1 MSPRFVRALLVALLF
16 AMAVAP
22 IGAGP
27 VLAKGKEVKAR
38 HYVVVDLG
46 VLQGGDYSIG
56 YAVNEQGTVAGMAKV
71 DNITHAVTM
80 KDTAITVLGVQ
91 SATSSANDINEHGQ
105 AVGFISVAAAAGVAG
120 GQSATLWQGDRQT
133 DIGSF
138 GGVNSIAHGINE
150 GGVVVGEAAMKGDAA
165 THAFSWTDGQ
175 LLDLGT
181 LGGDFSSGM
190 DVNDGGQVVGMSTL
204 KAGQTAYGDGTHA
217 TLWKGNAAP
226 QDLGAL
232 GGDTSVATGINNA
245 GVVVGGATTEAR
257 LEYGGPGT
265 HAFLWKDG
273 QVTDLG
279 AFDGVD
285 FSSANG
291 INNNGEV
298 VGFAGNPNAKNP
310 DDTMTA
316 AFWDQNLFLTDLNGT
331 LPSNSGWYLVSA
343 LSISDSGQITGLGIS
358 QGQYRGFLLQ
368 PVN

>member
-1 MSPRFVRALLVALLF
+1 M
-16 AMAVAP
+16 
-22 IGAGP
+22 
-27 VLAKGKEVKAR
+27 
-38 HYVVVDLG
+38 
-46 VLQGGDYSIG
+46 
-56 YAVNEQGTVAGMAKV
+56 
-71 DNITHAVTM
+71 
-80 KDTAITVLGVQ
+80 
-91 SATSSANDINEHGQ
+91 
-105 AVGFISVAAAAGVAG
+105 
-120 GQSATLWQGDRQT
+120 
-133 DIGSF
+133 
-138 GGVNSIAHGINE
+138 
-150 GGVVVGEAAMKGDAA
+150 
-165 THAFSWTDGQ
+165 
-175 LLDLGT
+175 
-181 LGGDFSSGM
+181 
-190 DVNDGGQVVGMSTL
+190 
-204 KAGQTAYGDGTHA
+204 
-217 TLWKGNAAP
+217 
-226 QDLGAL
+226 
-232 GGDTSVATGINNA
+232 
-245 GVVVGGATTEAR
+245 VVGGATTEAR

-265 HAFLWKDG
+265 HAFLWKDS